1 MMVYYQLDVR
11 AWRASERASTLEM
24 QGTAVQNNL
33 HVRRPAAKRK
43 RKKWREDRM
52 PDDLRSEEYE
62 PRLCLK
68 QTAKSRAFKH
78 APKMTGREQLAR

>member
-1 MMVYYQLDVR
+1 MYVHG
-11 AWRASERASTLEM
+11 ERASTLEM

-52 PDDLRSEEYE
+52 PDDLRSDDYE

-78 APKMTGREQLAR
+78 APKMAGPIRRRINPQLGQN